1 MDEIL
6 QKGIVEPLRQL
17 QQQVV
22 NYLPNLF
29 AVLFIVVVGVVVAWL
44 AKEIVYR
51 VLSLVRF
58 DRLCERLGV
67 ATVIEPLGPRSSS
80 YFAGRL
86 VQGFLLLV
94 TFVLALNALMPEVS
108 ADLTVRFLLYLPR
121 ILAAAIIL
129 LVGALV
135 GRFLGRGTLI
145 AAVNAGI
152 AGARLLAGAVRF
164 FILILSAV
172 IALEMLGI
180 GRATL
185 VMTFGILF
193 GGIVTALAIAFGIA
207 GKDLAREVL
216 DSVLKREPRAGETEG
231 VRHV

>member
-1 MDEIL
+1 MNEIL
-6 QKGIVEPLRQL
+6 QKGVVEPLRQL

-29 AVLFIVVVGVVVAWL
+29 AVLFIVVVGVVAAWL

-51 VLSLVRF
+51 VLFLARF

-80 YFAGRL
+80 HFAGRL

-108 ADLTVRFLLYLPR
+108 SDLIVRFLLYLPR

-145 AAVNAGI
+145 AAVNAGV
-152 AGARLLAGAVRF
+152 AGARLLASVVRF
-164 FILILSAV
+164 FILILSVV

-193 GGIVTALAIAFGIA
+193 GGVVTALAIAFGIA

-216 DSVLKREPRAGETEG
+216 DSVLKREPRTGETEG